1 MDVIAGPSHAWPNHS
16 EQSDSVVI
24 CGTKIFHRGFY
35 WDMRN
40 AMDEQENWGVIINVP
55 KEDQA
60 MEETV

>member
-1 MDVIAGPSHAWPNHS
+1 MDIIAGSFRAWPNQS

-40 AMDEQENWGVIINVP
+40 VIDEQENWGFIIHLP

>member
-1 MDVIAGPSHAWPNHS
+1 MDIIAGPSRAWRNHS

-40 AMDEQENWGVIINVP
+40 IIDEQENWGFIINS
-55 KEDQA
+55 KEDQTT
-60 MEETV
+60 EETV